1 MLLPSSGGKRKQQP
15 TVTYLMVILLII
27 YIDKTVREIVFT
39 RILRRLRKR
48 VQVSRVHGQKSSTI
62 LLI

>member
-1 MLLPSSGGKRKQQP
+1 MLLLSSGGKRKQQP
-15 TVTYLMVILLII
+15 TVTYLMVLLLII
-27 YIDKTVREIVFT
+27 YIDKTVCEIVFT